1 MRAGTYRIEETPE
14 GVTVTLVMAV
24 SPAGRRNAAERLVRS
39 LAEYNLTLDTADPVT
54 DLTDHRVGLRVIP
67 AP

>member
-39 LAEYNLTLDTADPVT
+39 LAEYNLTLDTADPVA